1 MSWTPSAYSIPITAV
16 ATTPI
21 RAASRQRCLTTYLH
35 RRGRCWINRH
45 VSDEAAFEVKPF
57 LRSLTHRPG
66 VYLMLD
72 ARHKVIYVGKAR
84 DLKKR
89 VSSYFNRTHA
99 APKTAAMMEHV
110 ARVEVTVANTEAEAL
125 ILEYSLIKRHK
136 PRYNVLLRDDKSY
149 PYIYASTNAKFPRL
163 KFHRGPRRGKGRYF
177 GPYPSTRAVRKTL
190 NELEKLF
197 LIRNCSDSFF
207 SNRTRPCLQYQIK
220 RCTAPCVDLI
230 SEEQYRKDIDAA
242 VQFLEG
248 KNKTVVDTFVRR
260 MEKAAAAKDYEHA
273 ARYRDQIARLK
284 EIEARQL
291 MKRSNNKDLDILGFA
306 SNGAIHCVTV
316 MFIRNGS
323 LIGSRDHFPRL
334 PGETDKQKI
343 LNAFVAQYYL
353 GRDAPAEIVI
363 ELAID
368 DADLLQQEL
377 TERVGHKVAI
387 RSRVRGDRARWL
399 QMARANAEQGLSLK
413 AASNATIRR
422 QFASLSEALSLDE
435 PAQRLECFDV
445 SHTSGEATVASCVV
459 FNTAGPV
466 KSDYRRFNLSP
477 AAGGDDYAAMAEA
490 LRRRYQ
496 RVKKGEVPTPDILF
510 VDGGKGQLAQ
520 AMTVL
525 NELEL
530 DWLTVIAVAKGRA
543 RRAGAERLFRPGESR
558 ALELAPDSPA
568 LLLVQQIRDE
578 AHRFAIF
585 GHRQRRAKARTTSR
599 LERIPG
605 LGPKKRRE
613 LLRQFGG
620 LQGVIGA
627 GVDDLVRVRG
637 ISRTLAETIYN
648 NLHVENQ

>member
-1 MSWTPSAYSIPITAV
+1 
-16 ATTPI
+16 
-21 RAASRQRCLTTYLH
+21 
-35 RRGRCWINRH
+35 
-45 VSDEAAFEVKPF
+45 
-57 LRSLTHRPG
+57 
-66 VYLMLD
+66 MLD
-72 ARHKVIYVGKAR
+72 AKHKVIYVGKAR

-89 VSSYFNRTHA
+89 VSSYFHRAQA
-99 APKTAAMMEHV
+99 APKTTAMMEQV

-149 PYIYASTNAKFPRL
+149 PYIYASTDVAFPRL

-190 NELEKLF
+190 KELEKLF
-197 LIRNCSDSFF
+197 LIRNCEDSFF

-220 RCTAPCVDLI
+220 RCTAPCVGLI
-230 SEEQYRKDIDAA
+230 TEEQYRQAIDAA
-242 VQFLEG
+242 VQFLDG
-248 KNKTVVDTFVRR
+248 KNKAVVGRFVSR
-260 MEKAAAAKDYEHA
+260 MDKAAASQDYEQA
-273 ARYRDQIARLK
+273 ARYRDQISRLK
-284 EIEARQL
+284 EIEARQHV
-291 MKRSNNKDLDILGFA
+291 KRSDNKDLDILGFA

-323 LIGSRDHFPRL
+323 MIGSRDHFPRL

-353 GRDAPAEIVI
+353 GRDAPAEIII
-363 ELAID
+363 ELAIH

-377 TERVGHKVAI
+377 TQRVGRKVAI

-399 QMARANAEQGLSLK
+399 QMARTNAEQGLSLK
-413 AASNATIRR
+413 AASNATVRR
-422 QFASLSEALSLDE
+422 QFAALRDALDLE
-435 PAQRLECFDV
+435 ETPQRLECFDV

-459 FNTAGPV
+459 FNTAGPM

-477 AAGGDDYAAMAEA
+477 AAAGDDYAAMAEA
-490 LRRRYQ
+490 LRRRYR
-496 RVKKGEVPTPDILF
+496 RVKKGEVPMPDVLF
-510 VDGGKGQLAQ
+510 VDGGKGQLAE

-525 NELEL
+525 DELEL
-530 DWLTVIAVAKGRA
+530 GWLTVVAVAKGRS
-543 RRAGAERLFRPGESR
+543 RRPGAERLFRQGSDM
-558 ALELAPDSPA
+558 ALELAPDSQA

-578 AHRFAIF
+578 AHRFAIT

-627 GVDDLVRVRG
+627 GVDDLVKVRG
-637 ISRTLAETIYN
+637 ISRKLAETIYN
-648 NLHVENQ
+648 DLHLDSQ

>member
-1 MSWTPSAYSIPITAV
+1 M
-16 ATTPI
+16 
-21 RAASRQRCLTTYLH
+21 
-35 RRGRCWINRH
+35 
-45 VSDEAAFEVKPF
+45 SDEAPFEVESF

-66 VYLMLD
+66 VYRMLD
-72 ARHKVIYVGKAR
+72 AKHKVIYVGKAR

-89 VSSYFNRTHA
+89 VSSYFHRAQA
-99 APKTAAMMEHV
+99 APKTTAMMEQV

-149 PYIYASTNAKFPRL
+149 PYIYASTDVAFPRL

-190 NELEKLF
+190 KELEKLF
-197 LIRNCSDSFF
+197 LIRNCEDSFF

-220 RCTAPCVDLI
+220 RCTAPCVGLI
-230 SEEQYRKDIDAA
+230 TEEQYRKDIDAA
-242 VQFLEG
+242 VQFLDG
-248 KNKTVVDTFVRR
+248 KNKAVVGRFVSR
-260 MEKAAAAKDYEHA
+260 MDKAAASQDYEQA
-273 ARYRDQIARLK
+273 ARYRDQISRLK
-284 EIEARQL
+284 EIEARQHV
-291 MKRSNNKDLDILGFA
+291 KRSDNKDLDILGFA

-353 GRDAPAEIVI
+353 GRDAPAEIII
-363 ELAID
+363 ELAIH

-377 TERVGHKVAI
+377 TQRVGRKVAI

-399 QMARANAEQGLSLK
+399 QMARTNAEQGLSLK
-413 AASNATIRR
+413 AASNATVRR
-422 QFASLSEALSLDE
+422 QFAALRDALDLE
-435 PAQRLECFDV
+435 ETPQRLECFDV

-459 FNTAGPV
+459 FNTAGPM

-477 AAGGDDYAAMAEA
+477 AAAGDDYAAMAEA
-490 LRRRYQ
+490 LRRRYR
-496 RVKKGEVPTPDILF
+496 RVKKGEVPMPDVLF
-510 VDGGKGQLAQ
+510 VDGGKGQLAE

-525 NELEL
+525 DELEL
-530 DWLTVIAVAKGRA
+530 GWLTVVAVAKGRS
-543 RRAGAERLFRPGESR
+543 RRPGAERLFRPGSDM
-558 ALELAPDSPA
+558 ALELAPDSQA

-578 AHRFAIF
+578 AHRFAIT

-627 GVDDLVRVRG
+627 GVDDLVKVRG
-637 ISRTLAETIYN
+637 ISRKLAETIYN
-648 NLHVENQ
+648 DLHLDSQ